1 MVFPEIEE
9 ASEKTR
15 LEADISFGQSG
26 HKPKW
31 EPQTAPPVG
40 GHPKGKEQKTGSVWA
55 PQRTPSAV
63 DPGIFN
69 QRQGSLAS
77 VYR

>member
-1 MVFPEIEE
+1 MVFPDIEE

-40 GHPKGKEQKTGSVWA
+40 GHPKGKEQKT
-55 PQRTPSAV
+55 P
-63 DPGIFN
+63 
-69 QRQGSLAS
+69 LATA
-77 VYR
+77 R